1 MTKRT
6 LQVLIA
12 LALVTGTSFGAVERV
27 VKFQNNLR
35 VGYDDNIYS
44 SPDKVESVYIADII
58 NLSAKLNF
66 STRTDALLYWE
77 PEFRYRFDAEPKFI
91 TYQTLYARL
100 NHALSQRV
108 FLTISD
114 RFRYQQKEGQ
124 SGPALDDFN
133 QNYIENDLMGAL
145 DIALDEKSFIGVGAG
160 YEFRIWDDSD
170 YGEWNNG
177 TGGGNNYDK
186 VKGDLSYNRD
196 LKPNKTTVMGGL
208 NANTL
213 TYDGSRGGYDTIALL
228 VGVDQNFT
236 PTLNGFGRVGYQF
249 SSIDTVGTSDD
260 TSAPYLQAGLE
271 AQPSARTSITGS
283 LGYSLS
289 RSDNTVYNAQDR
301 FNVGVGAS
309 HDITAKISLSGS
321 FSYIFSNYD
330 SKYANNP
337 AAPDAKDNYFTLGAR
352 GSYQVNRNN
361 FVELGYLFRTRSVSA
376 DGGGSLSD
384 WDGNRVDLSW
394 RLRL

>member
-35 VGYDDNIYS
+35 VGYDDNIYNS
-44 SPDKVESVYIADII
+44 ADEVDSVYITDII

-77 PEFRYRFDAEPKFI
+77 PEFQYRFDAEPKFI
-91 TYQTLYARL
+91 TYQTLYGRL

-124 SGPALDDFN
+124 AGPALDDYN

-145 DIALDEKSFIGVGAG
+145 DFALNDKSYIKLGGG
-160 YEFRIWDDSD
+160 YEFRVWDDAD
-170 YGEWNNG
+170 YGEWQNP
-177 TGGGNNYDK
+177 GGGNDYDNI
-186 VKGDLSYNRD
+186 KGDLSYYRD
-196 LKPNKTTVMGGL
+196 LKPNKTTLMGGINGNSL
-208 NANTL
+208 S
-213 TYDGSRGGYDTIALL
+213 YDGERGGYDSVALL
-228 VGVDQNFT
+228 LGIDQNFT
-236 PTLNGFGRVGYQF
+236 PTFNGFGRFGYSMNSVDSVG
-249 SSIDTVGTSDD
+249 SSDD
-260 TSAPYLQAGLE
+260 TSAPYLRVGLE
-271 AQPSARTSITGS
+271 SQPSARTSLTTS
-283 LGYSLS
+283 LGYSMY
-289 RSDNTVYNAQDR
+289 RSENSLYNAQDQLN
-301 FNVGVGAS
+301 FGLGAR
-309 HDITAKISLSGS
+309 HDITAKITLSGS
-321 FSYIFSNYD
+321 FNYIYSYYD
-330 SKYANNP
+330 AKYSSFTNS
-337 AAPDAKDNYFTLGAR
+337 DAKDNYLSLGLR

-361 FVELGYLFRTRSVSA
+361 FVELGYLFRTRNVSGS
-376 DGGGSLSD
+376 GGTTLSD
-384 WDGNRVDLSW
+384 WDGNRIDMSW